1 MKIPCNMVQDLLPSY
16 IDDICSEE
24 TTKQVGEHLEKCQNC
39 EKKYREMKGELPESL
54 MPEPE
59 DVLSEEF
66 QPMKKIRKRHTWQ
79 IVTLAATIVLVI
91 IGGSII
97 ASKKNANSYS
107 AGYSE
112 GTDEGYNTGYTE
124 GYVGATAENP
134 DLLTMKAGT
143 LNTGE
148 ILIELLDLMKEKWNP
163 EEALYVVQEKEAP
176 SCYFPML
183 HLCLSDGESAYII
196 EGFVGYKENTLTL
209 EVKRV
214 GLDAV
219 EISEQCFRFEA
230 LVDCAKAMNISLND
244 DLGDTT
250 VVFMFNA
257 NDALKNASKI
267 GVHVEED
274 ENRVNWIYRDGQVEK
289 VLEDTQLEGYGAY
302 YVVHV
307 VSTGLVFDENE
318 EPHMEM
324 IENHSLYIETK

>member
-24 TTKQVGEHLEKCQNC
+24 TTKQVEEHLGKCQNC
-39 EKKYREMKGELPESL
+39 EKKYREMKGELPEKL
-54 MPEPE
+54 MQEPE
-59 DVLSEEF
+59 EVLSEEF
-66 QPMKKIRKRHTWQ
+66 QPMKKIRKRHTWHVA
-79 IVTLAATIVLVI
+79 ILAATIVLVI

-107 AGYSE
+107 AGYGE
-112 GTDEGYNTGYTE
+112 GTTE
-124 GYVGATAENP
+124 GYSTGYSEGYVDATAENP
-134 DLLTMKAGT
+134 DLLTMKVET

-148 ILIELLDLMKEKWNP
+148 ILIELLYLMKEKWNHG
-163 EEALYVVQEKEAP
+163 EALYVVREKEAT

-183 HLCLSDGESAYII
+183 HLCLSDGESAYIV

-244 DLGDTT
+244 DFGDRT
-250 VVFMFNA
+250 VVFIFNA
-257 NDALKNASKI
+257 NDELKSASKI
-267 GVHVEED
+267 GVHVED
-274 ENRVNWIYRDGQVEK
+274 ENLENWIYRDGQVEK

-307 VSTGLVFDENE
+307 VSSGLVFDENE
-318 EPHMEM
+318 EPHTEM
-324 IENHSLYIETK
+324 IEKHSLYIETK